1 MSKHFFNIGILIQ
14 RMNFTNAFFS
24 AILNYFDLFL
34 TPFMSIILKMTF
46 AEEIE
51 QLKLKIKRICDRGTF
66 LNIFEHVIA
75 SWVVNILSL

>member
-1 MSKHFFNIGILIQ
+1 
-14 RMNFTNAFFS
+14 
-24 AILNYFDLFL
+24 
-34 TPFMSIILKMTF
+34 MSIILKMTF
-46 AEEIE
+46 AEEIQ